1 MKEGAIEFTSKTW
14 KIQGQRIRLE
24 KEKTVIRSV
33 RSPDDENLIRLFA
46 LWIYYKF
53 QDLYQIFMNRI
64 ATYSL
69 K

>member
-1 MKEGAIEFTSKTW
+1 MKEGAIVFTPKTG

-24 KEKTVIRSV
+24 KEKTVNRSV

-46 LWIYYKF
+46 LWIYYTF
-53 QDLYQIFMNRI
+53 QDLYQIFMNRMAI
-64 ATYSL
+64 YSL